1 MHTNETDIKYNLCV
15 IGAGPLGIIVTL
27 EYARLNPDK
36 KLLLIEFGE
45 GPEDAENI
53 LDKSI
58 AIENTINH
66 HPPNECTNKGFGGTS
81 ATWGGRCVMY
91 DEVDFI
97 DRPVLNNGCTWDSGL
112 FKELQEYLPVTAEYF
127 ECGNP
132 EFDVNNISEFANTH
146 IAQGFLEGNITD
158 NRLERWS
165 TPTRFG
171 KRYLKQL
178 DELPNVT
185 LIQGYQAIG
194 FCEPDANGIVEELIV
209 RRVKNG
215 ETTAIKSN
223 NFVLAAGTQET
234 TRILLKNKQLFNNL
248 PAPPAS
254 LGKYYQGH
262 ISGKIASVKFNGN
275 PKKTEYGFL
284 KDKNGI
290 YLRRRI
296 QFSTDFLVKNNLLNA
311 AIWLDNPLYHNP
323 AHRNGAMSFMYVA
336 MITPFIGKRLAP
348 PAIAHSITKGKVN
361 GIWQH
366 FFNIIKDFPFSILTP
381 AKIFYRRYFLK
392 RKLPGVF
399 LYNPQNRYALHFHA
413 EQVPQENNSM
423 EISFDG
429 ETLKINYTISDEDV
443 NSVILLHDALDK
455 SLRANKCG
463 QLEYWYKKED
473 LAKAIKQMSRHGI
486 HQSGTTRI
494 AKSPDDGVVD
504 RNLLL
509 FGTKNIYVCS
519 CSIFPTSG
527 QANPTFF
534 AGAFA
539 ARLAKH
545 LN

>member
-1 MHTNETDIKYNLCV
+1 VYTNKTDVTYDLCV

-27 EYARLNPDK
+27 EYARLNPCK
-36 KLLLIEFGE
+36 KLLLVEFGE
-45 GPEDAENI
+45 GPKEADNI
-53 LDKSI
+53 LDKTI
-58 AIENTINH
+58 TLENTINH

-112 FKELQEYLPVTAEYF
+112 FKELQQYLPVAADYF
-127 ECGNP
+127 ECGEP
-132 EFDVNNISEFANTH
+132 EFDVNNIAEFENTH
-146 IAQGFLEGNITD
+146 IAEGFLGGDITD

-165 TPTRFG
+165 LPTRFG
-171 KRYLKQL
+171 KRYFKQM
-178 DELPNVT
+178 EGLPNVT
-185 LIQGYQAIG
+185 LIQGYQAVS
-194 FCEPDANGIVEELIV
+194 FCEPDTNGMVEELIV
-209 RRVKNG
+209 RRIQNG
-215 ETTAIKSN
+215 ETTLIKSN

-248 PAPPAS
+248 PTPPAS

-262 ISGKIASVKFNGN
+262 ISGKIASVKFNGD

-296 QFSTDFLVKNNLLNA
+296 QFSSDFLVKNNLLNA
-311 AIWLDNPLYHNP
+311 AIWLDNPLYHTP
-323 AHRNGAMSFMYVA
+323 SHRNGAMSFMYLA

-366 FFNIIKDFPFSILTP
+366 FFNIIKDFPFSIFTP

-413 EQVPQENNSM
+413 EQVPQENNNM
-423 EISFDG
+423 EISSDG
-429 ETLKINYTISDEDV
+429 VTLQINYSIGDEDV
-443 NSVILLHDALDK
+443 NSVILLHEALDK
-455 SLRANKCG
+455 SLRANGCG
-463 QLEYWYKKED
+463 QVEYWYKKED
-473 LAKAIKQMSRHGI
+473 LAKAIKQMSRDGL

-494 AKSPDDGVVD
+494 ANSPAEGVVD